1 MAVGALTNEGKLLLQ
16 GVFASLAER
25 IQVSGDQTVL
35 GVVSDIFLYGADR
48 NINWNAPSVSLGLK
62 MLGTKSFSVGTGGT
76 TTERNITGIRL
87 LTGSDAPV
95 ADIALPTL
103 DFGEYLSTDD
113 GSNGKYTVDGLTVHI
128 T

>member
-25 IQVSGDQTVL
+25 IQVSGDETVSGTVRDL
-35 GVVSDIFLYGADR
+35 FLYGADR
-48 NINWNAPSVSLGLK
+48 NINWNAPSASLGLK
-62 MLGTKSFSVGTGGT
+62 MLGTKSFNVGTGGT

-87 LTGSDAPV
+87 LTDGDAPV
-95 ADIALPTL
+95 ADILLPAG
-103 DFGEYLSTDD
+103 DAGEYLSGDD
-113 GSNGKYTVDGLTVHI
+113 GSNGKYTVDGITVHI